1 MTSKLQAYEV
11 IYLTILIW
19 REDCKCQGKPLL
31 FLMGGQLIPV
41 NGSQAFYHENTPLT
55 VLLAVTSTGPFPK
68 SQLIKPFCQVES
80 PGEIGSFLKNGKV
93 MRSYSGFWQSRSR
106 YNWSCASVW
115 SLHKESTKR

>member
-31 FLMGGQLIPV
+31 FLMRGQLIPV

-55 VLLAVTSTGPFPK
+55 VLFSSYIRWPLSK
-68 SQLIKPFCQVES
+68 KPINQA
-80 PGEIGSFLKNGKV
+80 LL
-93 MRSYSGFWQSRSR
+93 SG
-106 YNWSCASVW
+106 
-115 SLHKESTKR
+115 